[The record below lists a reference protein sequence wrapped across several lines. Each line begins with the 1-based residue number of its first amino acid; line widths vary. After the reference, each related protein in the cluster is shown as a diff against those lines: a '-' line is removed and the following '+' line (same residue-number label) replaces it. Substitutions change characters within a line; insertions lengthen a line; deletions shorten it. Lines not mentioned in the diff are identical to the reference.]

1 MYTQYLLTLQRP
13 GTSQFMRSFVEGE
26 TICNELIDNK
36 NIKILPNILFRI
48 LVPTSICLLY
58 FQYLF
63 IRYQIF
69 LSGLVR
75 EIVTLYINYLPIIL
89 MHVL

>member
-13 GTSQFMRSFVEGE
+13 GTSQFTRSFVEEE
-26 TICNELIDNK
+26 TICNDLINNK
-36 NIKILPNILFRI
+36 NIVFLPDILFRI
-48 LVPTSICLLY
+48 LVPISICLPY

-63 IRYQIF
+63 IKYQIF

-89 MHVL
+89 MH